1 MARIFSFPVSLAI
14 AVAAV
19 SGLASPAAAVEAPS
33 VAPQGVPVCLIGL
46 GSGDGSPAWSQLD
59 VTSNRSVDLDLA
71 DGAGLTVA
79 CGAFV
84 APKFRPA
91 TAVAP
96 LRPADPS
103 TKGDFGSL

>member
-1 MARIFSFPVSLAI
+1 MVRIFSFPAFLVAVS
-14 AVAAV
+14 AV
-19 SGLASPAAAVEAPS
+19 SGFPLAAGVVEASS
-33 VAPQGVPVCLIGL
+33 VALQGAPICLVGL

-59 VTSNRSVDLDLA
+59 VTSSRSVDLDLS

-79 CGAFV
+79 CGTFA

-91 TAVAP
+91 TVVTP
-96 LRPADPS
+96 VMDGDPS

>member
-1 MARIFSFPVSLAI
+1 MVRIVSFSALLM
-14 AVAAV
+14 AV
-19 SGLASPAAAVEAPS
+19 SAMSALSTTARAVETPS
-33 VAPQGVPVCLIGL
+33 VAPQGAPVCLIGL

-79 CGAFV
+79 CGSV
-84 APKFRPA
+84 ATPKYRPA

-96 LRPADPS
+96 VRSVDPS
-103 TKGDFGSL
+103 AKGDFGSL